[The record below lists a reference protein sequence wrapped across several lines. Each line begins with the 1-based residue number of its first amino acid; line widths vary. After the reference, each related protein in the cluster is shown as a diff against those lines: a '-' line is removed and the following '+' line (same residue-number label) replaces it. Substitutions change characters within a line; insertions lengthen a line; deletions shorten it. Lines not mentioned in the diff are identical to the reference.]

1 MNKPRR
7 NEAKQITIGELCEA
21 LAKGIIPSQVE
32 NDNYVVHRRD
42 IKRMAQAKAAPMP
55 LPEKKTASLVVVA

>member
-7 NEAKQITIGELCEA
+7 YAAKQITVGELCEA
-21 LAKGIIPSQVE
+21 LAKGVIPSQIE
-32 NDNYVVHRRD
+32 NDNYVVRRQD